1 MEQQQ
6 QWLKKKQA
14 NPDNAMYCFL
24 RYIHMYLVFKQNYLQ
39 TVLAWE
45 IPSFVL
51 ETHKWTILFILAIMH
66 QPAASK

>member
-14 NPDNAMYCFL
+14 NPDNVLFL
-24 RYIHMYLVFKQNYLQ
+24 EVHMYLVFKQKYLQ